1 MSNVHHP
8 ARRHT
13 FSGIWLLLILG
24 GCAVGPEYSPPEP
37 DLPGSWSESQ
47 QPSSEMQRE
56 MLADWWRLFED
67 PVLDELIDV
76 AIVTNPDRD
85 LALARI
91 REARERFRISR
102 ATTRPYMS
110 SSGTASAFESTAPT
124 GDTDWL
130 ELYDVG
136 LDASWELDIFGGLR
150 RSVEAAEATIEAR
163 RADYVDVMTSL
174 AAEVALTYV
183 NLRTLEARLQITQT
197 NVALQEQTF
206 ALVQWRTEAGL
217 TTALD
222 VAQAAANLETTR
234 AQLPVLERDLAQSRN
249 KLRFLTGE
257 GAADIDS
264 VSGLTATIPVT
275 QKSVAI
281 GIPADTVRQRGDI
294 RAAERNLATQ
304 SARIGIATA
313 NLYPS
318 FRLAGFIGRSASD
331 LSGLFE
337 DNAQATNLAASVS
350 APLFNAGQLRANI
363 AVEDALYAQALAS
376 LEKTILN
383 ALREVEDALAAQT
396 GAHER
401 TGHLRLAM
409 QEAERAN
416 VLASQEYEA
425 GLSDFDRVLD
435 TQRTLLTAQEQ
446 FVLNQSAESTATI
459 QLYKAVGGGWNA
471 SIPSG
476 QGT

>member
-1 MSNVHHP
+1 
-8 ARRHT
+8 
-13 FSGIWLLLILG
+13 
-24 GCAVGPEYSPPEP
+24 
-37 DLPGSWSESQ
+37 
-47 QPSSEMQRE
+47 
-56 MLADWWRLFED
+56 
-67 PVLDELIDV
+67 
-76 AIVTNPDRD
+76 
-85 LALARI
+85 
-91 REARERFRISR
+91 
-102 ATTRPYMS
+102 
-110 SSGTASAFESTAPT
+110 
-124 GDTDWL
+124 
-130 ELYDVG
+130 
-136 LDASWELDIFGGLR
+136 
-150 RSVEAAEATIEAR
+150 
-163 RADYVDVMTSL
+163 
-174 AAEVALTYV
+174 
-183 NLRTLEARLQITQT
+183 LEARLQITQT

-234 AQLPVLERDLAQSRN
+234 AQLPVLERDLAQSSN
-249 KLRFLTGE
+249 KLRFLIGE
-257 GAADIDS
+257 GASDIDS
-264 VSGLTATIPVT
+264 VLGLTATIPVT
-275 QKSVAI
+275 QESVAI
-281 GIPADTVRQRGDI
+281 GVPADTVRQRGDI

-318 FRLAGFIGRSASD
+318 FRLVGFIGRSASD

-416 VLASQEYEA
+416 VLASLEYEA

-446 FVLNQSAESTATI
+446 FVLNQSSESTATI
-459 QLYKAVGGGWNA
+459 QLYKAVGGGWDAAKNL
-471 SIPSG
+471 PSKL
-476 QGT
+476 

>member
-1 MSNVHHP
+1 
-8 ARRHT
+8 
-13 FSGIWLLLILG
+13 
-24 GCAVGPEYSPPEP
+24 
-37 DLPGSWSESQ
+37 
-47 QPSSEMQRE
+47 MQRE

-91 REARERFRISR
+91 REARAQFQISR
-102 ATTRPYMS
+102 ATTRPNLS
-110 SSGTASAFESTAPT
+110 SSGTASVFESTAPT
-124 GDTDWL
+124 GDADWL

-136 LDASWELDIFGGLR
+136 FDASWELDVFGGIR
-150 RSVEAAEATIEAR
+150 KSVEAAEATIEAR

-183 NLRTLEARLQITQT
+183 DLRTLEARLQITQT
-197 NVALQEQTF
+197 NVTIQEQTF

-222 VAQAAANLETTR
+222 VVQAATNLETTR
-234 AQLPVLERDLAQSRN
+234 APIPALERDLVQIRN
-249 KLRFLTGE
+249 KLSFLIGVGTAE
-257 GAADIDS
+257 IDGF
-264 VSGLTATIPVT
+264 SGMTATIPEA
-275 QKSVAI
+275 QEGVAI
-281 GIPADTVRQRGDI
+281 GIPADTVGQRGDI
-294 RAAERNLATQ
+294 RSAERNLAVQ
-304 SARIGIATA
+304 SARVGVATA

-318 FRLAGFIGRSASD
+318 FRLVGFIGSSASD
-331 LSGLFE
+331 LSRLF
-337 DNAQATNLAASVS
+337 DSSAKVSNLAATVS

-396 GAHER
+396 AAHER
-401 TGHLRLAM
+401 TGYLRLAV

-416 VLASQEYEA
+416 LLASQEYEA
-425 GLSDFDRVLD
+425 GLTEFDRVLD

-446 FVLNQSAESTATI
+446 LVLNQSAESTATI
-459 QLYKAVGGGWNA
+459 QLYKAVGGGWDA
-471 SIPSG
+471 SIPTG